1 MLAGLALCVVCL
13 RSCCTIRIVMH
24 KRSAGK
30 KSKKEKTQNKKI
42 QKKKKIEQRLFFVSL
57 EEQA

>member
-42 QKKKKIEQRLFFVSL
+42 QKKKIEQRLFFVSL
-57 EEQA
+57 EEHA